1 MAKRGAGNAG
11 WFGQSSREKA
21 NQMDAELGLRENNEH
36 LDALSEQVAMLKG
49 LTMESACARAR
60 ARARQ
65 PRATKTSPPAAVDEE
80 VKSQNSFLETMGSGM
95 GGAGSALGR
104 TMAALEE
111 MTSSG
116 GGRFGF
122 LVAVAVVAFFVLV
135 WWATTRVVEDPGE
148 VGAP

>member
-65 PRATKTSPPAAVDEE
+65 PRATKASPPAAVDEE
-80 VKSQNSFLETMGSGM
+80 VKSQNSFLETMGAGV
-95 GGAGSALGR
+95 GGAGSALAR
-104 TMAALEE
+104 TMAALEHA
-111 MTSSG
+111 TSSG
-116 GGRFGF
+116 GSRFGLF
-122 LVAVAVVAFFVLV
+122 VAVAVVCFF
-135 WWATTRVVEDPGE
+135 ATVYWGSKQLGADQGE
-148 VGAP
+148 P